1 MCLENS
7 VYETH
12 VSNPA
17 ILSISNILK
26 VKNAAGSTGSLPYKF
41 DICKLVNNVK
51 LVIFAEEQIHNI
63 NEGNLTE

>member
-1 MCLENS
+1 M
-7 VYETH
+7 YETH

-26 VKNAAGSTGSLPYKF
+26 VKNAAGSTGSLPSQF

-51 LVIFAEEQIHNI
+51 LVIFAEEQVQI
-63 NEGNLTE
+63 